1 MTSFIFETASR
12 LLIVAFKVVPLQ
24 LGVAE
29 VGMVAFAPLVGMDRT
44 IGLAFSLIRKARVVV
59 WQLAGAG
66 LLVRSGITPSTPPPT
81 HPS

>member
-12 LLIVAFKVVPLQ
+12 LVVVAFKVVPFQ

-29 VGMVAFAPLVGMDRT
+29 VGLAAFAPLVGMDKT

-66 LLVRSGITPSTPPPT
+66 LLVRSGINPSTSPPAIDP
-81 HPS
+81 